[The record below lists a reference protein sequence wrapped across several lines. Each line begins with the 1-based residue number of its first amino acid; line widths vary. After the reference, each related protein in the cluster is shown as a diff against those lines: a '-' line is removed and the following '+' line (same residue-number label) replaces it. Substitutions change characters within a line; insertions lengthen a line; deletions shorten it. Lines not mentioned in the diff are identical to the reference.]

1 MVSAR
6 PRESA
11 KTRGIASVSR
21 RLSVIVLAA
30 GLSACVSG
38 GGNDWR
44 IHYVSFNA
52 TSPQGNRVT
61 VCHAYTCK
69 EQTTYTFTP
78 AQIAEISALMKRTKR
93 ADTPF
98 EERRA
103 VAYAISYMEV
113 KVGNKLGIK
122 DVAGMQFTASGDSS
136 QQDCVDGAIC
146 SCSRRTGSSST
157 TPFPIRCPRRI
168 SPRASPRSIR

>member
-1 MVSAR
+1 MLSPR

-21 RLSVIVLAA
+21 RLLPVILLGLLAA
-30 GLSACVSG
+30 CLSACVSG
-38 GGNDWR
+38 GGSDWR
-44 IHYVSFNA
+44 IHYVSFDA
-52 TSPQGNRVT
+52 TPPKGNRVT

-69 EQTTYTFTP
+69 EQTAYTFTP
-78 AQIAEISALMKRTKR
+78 AQMSEIAALMSKTKR

-103 VAYAISYMEV
+103 VAYAIGYMEV

-122 DVAGMQFTASGDSS
+122 DVAGRSEE
-136 QQDCVDGAIC
+136 
-146 SCSRRTGSSST
+146 RRVGKGCRT
-157 TPFPIRCPRRI
+157 R
-168 SPRASPRSIR
+168 

>member
-1 MVSAR
+1 MLSPR
-6 PRESA
+6 PRETA

-21 RLSVIVLAA
+21 RLLPVILLAA
-30 GLSACVSG
+30 CLSACVSG

-52 TSPQGNRVT
+52 TPPQGNRVT

-78 AQIAEISALMKRTKR
+78 AQMSEISALMSKTKRT
-93 ADTPF
+93 DTPF

-103 VAYAISYMEV
+103 VAYAIAYMEV

-122 DVAGMQFTASGDSS
+122 DVAGRSEE
-136 QQDCVDGAIC
+136 
-146 SCSRRTGSSST
+146 RRVGKGCRT
-157 TPFPIRCPRRI
+157 R
-168 SPRASPRSIR
+168 